1 MRLVLIDGNALLHRA
16 YHATPP
22 LTTSKGELVN
32 AVYGF
37 SSMLLKVL
45 QELHPEYLAVAW
57 DTKAPTFRHGQFEKY
72 KATRRAMDESLSS
85 QFERAYEGLRAFN
98 IPEFKLAGFEADD
111 LVGALT
117 VQSAK
122 CKVQNLEVVIM
133 TGDRDIMQLISK
145 NVKVF
150 MSKKTLSDIGLY
162 GEEEFAA
169 RFGFAPKN
177 LVDYKGLAGDQSDN
191 IPGVP
196 GIGETTATKLIQK
209 YGDMENIYKHLKEL
223 PERLQKLLEKG
234 KKSAFMSKKLAT
246 IETKVPIKLDLKKCL
261 VRDFDPEKVKSLFEG
276 LEFKSLISRIPSARG
291 PVGLYPRPMSSLDA
305 AGTRRGA
312 PAPAT
317 PRDAASLATLNVT
330 EELDK
335 QVTLILQKMS
345 TTGIIVDLQFLKGLS
360 KDWSKKLQDIEQQIY
375 SIIGHQVNLNSPKQ
389 LQVVLFDELKLPVV
403 RKTKTGR
410 STDEDTL
417 RELAPSHPMIPLLL
431 QYRQLF
437 KLVSTYVDALPRFV
451 GSDGRV
457 HSTFNVEGAATGR
470 LSSQNPNLQNIP
482 VKGEMGGEIRKAFVA
497 PIGKILLAADYS
509 QIELRILAHLAQDPG
524 LIKAFNEGLDIHAA
538 TASKIFNVPV
548 EKVTKEQRMVGKTMN
563 FATLYG
569 QGAHALARQLGVDYA
584 TAQKYIEEYFAQF
597 PKVRVWKAEVLENAK
612 RNGYVETLWG
622 RKRYIPELSA
632 ANRQIQAFGER
643 AAINHPVQ
651 GTAAD
656 MIKKA
661 MVEIDKS
668 LLNIVDRISGEKK
681 TINDKRLTINGLYSM
696 ILQVHDEL
704 LFECI
709 PDNVGEVGKMVKDKM
724 ENALKLSV
732 PVLVDLKVGPNWGEM
747 KALNH

>member
-1 MRLVLIDGNALLHRA
+1 
-16 YHATPP
+16 
-22 LTTSKGELVN
+22 
-32 AVYGF
+32 
-37 SSMLLKVL
+37 
-45 QELHPEYLAVAW
+45 
-57 DTKAPTFRHGQFEKY
+57 
-72 KATRRAMDESLSS
+72 
-85 QFERAYEGLRAFN
+85 
-98 IPEFKLAGFEADD
+98 
-111 LVGALT
+111 
-117 VQSAK
+117 
-122 CKVQNLEVVIM
+122 VQNLEVVIM

>member
-85 QFERAYEGLRAFN
+85 QFERAYEVLRAFN

-410 STDEDTL
+410 STDEHTL

>member
-1 MRLVLIDGNALLHRA
+1 
-16 YHATPP
+16 
-22 LTTSKGELVN
+22 
-32 AVYGF
+32 
-37 SSMLLKVL
+37 MLLKVL

-85 QFERAYEGLRAFN
+85 QFERAYEVLRAFN

>member
-1 MRLVLIDGNALLHRA
+1 M
-16 YHATPP
+16 
-22 LTTSKGELVN
+22 
-32 AVYGF
+32 
-37 SSMLLKVL
+37 
-45 QELHPEYLAVAW
+45 HPEYLAVAW

-85 QFERAYEGLRAFN
+85 QFERAYEVLRAFN